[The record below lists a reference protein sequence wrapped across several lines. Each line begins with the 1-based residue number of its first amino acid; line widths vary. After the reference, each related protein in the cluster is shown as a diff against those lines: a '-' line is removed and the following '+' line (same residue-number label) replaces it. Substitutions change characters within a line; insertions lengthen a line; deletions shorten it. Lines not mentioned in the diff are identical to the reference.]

1 MIKKIL
7 LVHILI
13 FIKTVSYTQENPI
26 IEQSATYYQGGINS
40 PWMIG
45 LDYDFGFGKV
55 FSLNMQ
61 LSGGISSQVNRASN
75 FGDVFMGEI
84 QIGPRL
90 YMNKI
95 DTWAGLF
102 LSTVVRV
109 GIYNIPIRTRDNPFT
124 ETSRLIINRST
135 MLQYGLGIY
144 IGYKWQRNLVTDME
158 GFPFTL
164 VIEPYLGW
172 TLDFFD
178 PLSGDYLQKGQNISR
193 FSIGFTFKIGFY
205 TYKKSKAT
213 LENEEKERLE
223 KEEEADTLG
232 KEQAAAAAAVT
243 L

>member
-7 LVHILI
+7 LVYVLI
-13 FIKTVSYTQENPI
+13 FIKATSYAQATSV
-26 IEQSATYYQGGINS
+26 IEESATYYEGGVNS

-45 LDYDFGFGKV
+45 IDYDFGFGKI

-75 FGDVFMGEI
+75 FGDVFLGEI

-95 DTWAGLF
+95 DTWSGLF
-102 LSTVVRV
+102 LSTVIRV
-109 GIYNIPIRTRDNPFT
+109 GIYSIPIRTRDNPFT
-124 ETSRLIINRST
+124 DTSRLIINRST

-158 GFPFTL
+158 DIPFYL

-172 TLDFFD
+172 TLDFFE
-178 PLSGDYLQKGQNISR
+178 PLDGVFSQKGQNINR
-193 FSIGFTFKIGFY
+193 FSIGITFKIGFY
-205 TYKKSKAT
+205 THKKSKAT
-213 LENEEKERLE
+213 LENEAKEDLK
-223 KEEEADTLG
+223 KEEEAEKLG
-232 KEQAAAAAAVT
+232 KEQAAAAAA